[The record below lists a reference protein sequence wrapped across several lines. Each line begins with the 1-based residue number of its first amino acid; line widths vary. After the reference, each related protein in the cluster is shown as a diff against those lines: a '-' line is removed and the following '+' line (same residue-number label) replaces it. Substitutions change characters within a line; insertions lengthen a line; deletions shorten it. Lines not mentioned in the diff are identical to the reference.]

1 MKTIRLDS
9 YVIDTL
15 LRDLVGHDKA
25 PSAFAVYLFLWSRA
39 AGRNRSVRISH
50 HGISVETGLSKSAV
64 QAAVRHLNQRRL
76 IRSERDTPTSV
87 PEHVV
92 LRPWAKR

>member
-1 MKTIRLDS
+1 MKNISLDA
-9 YVIDTL
+9 YVVETL

-25 PSAFAVYLFLWSRA
+25 PSAFIVYLFLWSRA

-50 HGISVETGLSKSAV
+50 HGVSVETGLSKSAV
-64 QAAVRHLNQRRL
+64 QAAIRHLNQRRL
-76 IRSERDTPTSV
+76 IRSDRDTPTSV

-92 LRPWAKR
+92 LRPWVKR